1 MIHSDA
7 WGYPQTT
14 SVIEKKMCG
23 LPAHIIL
30 NHNQSLKLKQLCA

>member
-14 SVIEKKMCG
+14 SVIEKMCG
-23 LPAHIIL
+23 LPAHIVL